1 MSSVSSSLFAST
13 CASHSATNR
22 HTLRNGL
29 APTKRNLYGVFP
41 KNQLFADLN
50 RTQPV
55 AKGVQLRRQLAAEAT
70 GDLAARPEACSA
82 TFCISM
88 VFPFLDYTEIVGGRS
103 RSPA

>member
-1 MSSVSSSLFAST
+1 MF
-13 CASHSATNR
+13 
-22 HTLRNGL
+22 RNGL

-82 TFCISM
+82 TFCIFM
-88 VFPFLDYTEIVGGRS
+88 VSPFLGYTEIVGG
-103 RSPA
+103 